1 MRTVKIMTDSGKY
14 LSEGSHINQIV
25 AAFVD
30 GNQQQITIDDKKVTL
45 KEVDKSQEN
54 EIIVRVSVADK
65 QQDRGAGY

>member
-14 LSEGSHINQIV
+14 LGETHANQII

-65 QQDRGAGY
+65 QQDRGMGY

>member
-1 MRTVKIMTDSGKY
+1 MKITVMTDTGTY
-14 LSEGSHINQIV
+14 LSEGSYINQIV

-65 QQDRGAGY
+65 QQDRGMGY